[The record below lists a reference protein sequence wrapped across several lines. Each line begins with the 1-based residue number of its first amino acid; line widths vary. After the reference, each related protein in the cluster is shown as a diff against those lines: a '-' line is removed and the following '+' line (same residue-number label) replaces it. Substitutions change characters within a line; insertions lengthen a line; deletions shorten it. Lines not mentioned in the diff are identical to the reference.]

1 MFYSHKIKQ
10 VSCINPA
17 YTETEIMRQLSAS
30 EAKLAITIDFFL
42 NAVRKAK
49 ESNPRLGSIILI
61 EEDVPEDCHS
71 FFEMVKSDTRGVQY
85 STGGNSDTTE
95 TISLLPYSSGTTGP
109 PKGVLLTHANITT
122 NLQQFVC

>member
-1 MFYSHKIKQ
+1 MLYSQ

-17 YTETEIMRQLSAS
+17 YTEAEIMRQLSAS

-49 ESNPRLGSIILI
+49 ESNPKLGSIIVI
-61 EEDVPEDCHS
+61 EDDAREDCHS
-71 FFEMVKSDTRGVQY
+71 FSEMVKSDTKGVQF
-85 STGGNSDTTE
+85 STGGDSDTTK

-122 NLQQFVC
+122 NLKQYVMRP